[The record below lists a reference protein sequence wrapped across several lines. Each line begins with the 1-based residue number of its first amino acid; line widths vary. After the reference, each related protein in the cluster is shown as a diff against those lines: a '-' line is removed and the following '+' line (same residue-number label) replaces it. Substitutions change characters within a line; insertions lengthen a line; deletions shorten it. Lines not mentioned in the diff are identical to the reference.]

1 MAKSC
6 IIFSP
11 FFFGLLFLVLIA
23 VISPGGG
30 GVSGQNLYCDP
41 GTGVPRGA
49 QSMDFCSSRCPS
61 YCFTTYGSLGV
72 TTGKCFNIPFANTQT
87 QICFC
92 CVVLKS

>member
-1 MAKSC
+1 MAKSSS
-6 IIFSP
+6 IFSL

-23 VISPGGG
+23 VLPEEGG

-49 QSMDFCSSRCPS
+49 QSMDSCIFFCPG
-61 YCFTTYGSLGV
+61 YCLKTYGGFGV
-72 TTGKCFNIPFANTQT
+72 TTGKCFSIPFAPTQT